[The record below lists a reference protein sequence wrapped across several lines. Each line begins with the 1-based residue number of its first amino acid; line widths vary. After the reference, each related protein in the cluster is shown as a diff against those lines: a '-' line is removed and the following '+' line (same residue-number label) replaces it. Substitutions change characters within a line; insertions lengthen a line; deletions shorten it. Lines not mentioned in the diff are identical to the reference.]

1 MQDCYNALLN
11 PDVGQFSSSLL
22 DFGVSLLCVSCLQVG
37 NLVDI
42 DEMADKRIVE
52 TLVVDIAS

>member
-1 MQDCYNALLN
+1 MQDCYNTLLN

-22 DFGVSLLCVSCLQVG
+22 DFGGSLLCVSRLQVG
-37 NLVDI
+37 YLVDI

-52 TLVVDIAS
+52 TS

>member
-1 MQDCYNALLN
+1 MQDCYNALPN
-11 PDVGQFSSSLL
+11 SDVDQFSTSLL
-22 DFGVSLLCVSCLQVG
+22 DFGGSLLCVSCLQVG
-37 NLVDI
+37 YLVDI